1 MKLYIFYLEWYWIF
15 TPSLTTCL
23 TDHVSQDDSKSSIID
38 KTILLK
44 YNNIIENQL
53 TVRSFY
59 PLKVYIFYFSFTAS
73 I

>member
-23 TDHVSQDDSKSSIID
+23 TDLVSQDDSKSSIID

-44 YNNIIENQL
+44 YNTIIENQL
-53 TVRSFY
+53 T
-59 PLKVYIFYFSFTAS
+59 A
-73 I
+73 